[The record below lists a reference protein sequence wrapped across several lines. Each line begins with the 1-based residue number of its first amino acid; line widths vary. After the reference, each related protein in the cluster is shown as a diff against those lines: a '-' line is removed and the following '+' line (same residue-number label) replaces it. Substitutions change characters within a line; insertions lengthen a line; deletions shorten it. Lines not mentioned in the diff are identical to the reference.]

1 MNYNKSKKHKRL
13 NKNKKTRNRLNGGN
27 GCGCKSLFNGGS
39 NNYVHFNNNISTK
52 DDPLINLVSSRT
64 LPNVPYKTVG
74 GKYNKTNKKRKSKKL
89 KGGNGYLTQFNN
101 QIDYNINTTRLNSLL
116 GYQSLTPQYNLV

>member
-64 LPNVPYKTVG
+64 LPNVPYKWV
-74 GKYNKTNKKRKSKKL
+74 
-89 KGGNGYLTQFNN
+89 
-101 QIDYNINTTRLNSLL
+101 NIRP
-116 GYQSLTPQYNLV
+116 YYFC